1 MCSLRHHTRGAS
13 PPRHKKHFSRCTI
26 EEQPFIILILKPT
39 GLSYAN
45 NHSQPPPRSAL
56 QSPHQP
62 SELDS
67 AVEEYF
73 ANGITLS
80 TRTAYTSA
88 LKRYISFC
96 NQYKIEQPF
105 PLSEISLCRFAAFFG
120 QEHLKHRTYLSRL
133 RFAQIHQGMG
143 NPFTRDMPRLEY
155 VLTGIKR
162 AESRTSAKPR
172 PRLPVTLNILSKLK
186 EAWPPTKP
194 DHRMLWAAA
203 CTGFFGFLRAGEF
216 TVPSRQAYDPEVH
229 LNLTDLAIDC
239 HDNPTLIRLRIK
251 QSKTYPF
258 RQGVEVFL
266 GATKIDKC
274 PVQAILS
281 YLEVRSSTPGALFM
295 FSSGHPLTRSALV
308 SHLQSALQQ
317 AGFNHKEYNG
327 HSFRIGAEVWRIH

>member
-105 PLSEISLCRFAAFFG
+105 PLSECGL
-120 QEHLKHRTYLSRL
+120 LW
-133 RFAQIHQGMG
+133 
-143 NPFTRDMPRLEY
+143 
-155 VLTGIKR
+155 
-162 AESRTSAKPR
+162 SRTLKTQN
-172 PRLPVTLNILSKLK
+172 LLIKVTLCPNSSRHGQSLYQRYASSGVCSDWDK
-186 EAWPPTKP
+186 
-194 DHRMLWAAA
+194 
-203 CTGFFGFLRAGEF
+203 TGRI
-216 TVPSRQAYDPEVH
+216 PHQCQAKASSP
-229 LNLTDLAIDC
+229 
-239 HDNPTLIRLRIK
+239 
-251 QSKTYPF
+251 
-258 RQGVEVFL
+258 G
-266 GATKIDKC
+266 
-274 PVQAILS
+274 
-281 YLEVRSSTPGALFM
+281 YLE
-295 FSSGHPLTRSALV
+295 HP
-308 SHLQSALQQ
+308 
-317 AGFNHKEYNG
+317 
-327 HSFRIGAEVWRIH
+327 